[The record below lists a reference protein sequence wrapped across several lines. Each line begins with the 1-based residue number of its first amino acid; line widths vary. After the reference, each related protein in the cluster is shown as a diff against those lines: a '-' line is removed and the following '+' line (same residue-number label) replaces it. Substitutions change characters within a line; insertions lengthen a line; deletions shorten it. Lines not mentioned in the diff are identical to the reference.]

1 MTDSQR
7 SRTTDQKLELFRDC
21 FTGLRDVYGTY
32 DPKTGRVR
40 QVKQTV
46 TDRVILHHLQGHQP
60 YGVYLLVGE
69 RTRAVAA
76 DFDEDNPEPPLEFIR
91 QANHYGIRA
100 YLERSKRKGWHAWIF
115 TELPDVSA
123 AKMRSVVKL
132 ILDDIG
138 TPMTEVFPKQD
149 KLAGNTCYG
158 NFINAPLYGSLVF
171 RGRTVFVDPGN
182 GLKPQPDQWAVLES
196 VQRVSERELDEII
209 EINGLTTPTGNT
221 PVSSPSLQP
230 AVVQGTFGLPPC
242 AQRMLAE
249 GVIENQRVACFR
261 MAVHLKKAGIPRDI
275 AIAALT
281 VWAAKNRP
289 TDGRQII
296 TKGEIVGQTTGA
308 YSKPYRG
315 CGCEEPAVAPYCNP
329 NCPLKAHPRPSST
342 PNDGDNPSPESNR
355 RSRAAES

>member
-21 FTGLRDVYGTY
+21 FTGLRNVYGTY
-32 DPKTGRVR
+32 DPKNGRVC
-40 QVKQTV
+40 QVKQPV
-46 TDRVILHHLQGHQP
+46 TDGVILRHLQGHQP

-149 KLAGNTCYG
+149 KLADNTCYG
-158 NFINAPLYGSLVF
+158 NFINTPLYGSLVPQ
-171 RGRTVFVDPGN
+171 GRTVFVDPGN
-182 GLKPQPDQWAVLES
+182 GLRPHPDQWAILES

-209 EINGLTTPTGNT
+209 EINGLATPKGNT
-221 PVSSPSLQP
+221 SVSSPSPQP

-261 MAVHLKKAGIPRDI
+261 LAVHLKKAGIPRDVAVAGLMI
-275 AIAALT
+275 
-281 VWAAKNRP
+281 WAAKNHPKGDR
-289 TDGRQII
+289 RII
-296 TKGEIVGQTTGA
+296 IDAEVIEQTTDA
-308 YSKPYRG
+308 YTRPYRG
-315 CGCEEPAVAPYCNP
+315 CGCEEPAITPYCDPCCQLKRNRRP
-329 NCPLKAHPRPSST
+329 NSI
-342 PNDGDNPSPESNR
+342 PNDGNSPSPESNH